1 MSSATLSE
9 SGFLDKLKVK
19 IVAPDSST
27 IASSNSIID
36 YVLISLCLIGCVK
49 SLLVDSAVSWGP
61 HFGLDLTLHTRP
73 LKSRVESFVSLR
85 PFL

>member
-9 SGFLDKLKVK
+9 SGFLDKLKVE

-27 IASSNSIID
+27 IASSNSVID
-36 YVLISLCLIGCVK
+36 YVLISLCLIGCIK
-49 SLLVDSAVSWGP
+49 SLLVDSAVSWG
-61 HFGLDLTLHTRP
+61 HILGLISLCTTDP
-73 LKSRVESFVSLR
+73 WKSRVESFVSLR